1 MGGVLRIPAILT
13 LALLLTVAVVPVA
26 AQHYS
31 VCAGETVR
39 HEAWDNVTITQM
51 SADPEPSR
59 PWNTYY
65 FRGNEMWFYTSS
77 GYFPEG
83 DGDQDFVL
91 SLNGFMVQQGDAIPW
106 EDDIF
111 VQVRQC
117 DSMWYSY
124 EHHTLAAGETL
135 ELESDHSSII
145 RFIGVAPRPVG
156 SFGTEAARWFRF
168 TPDPEPWPEG
178 DAGQTFEFKL
188 GMHKR
193 DDHFGY
199 IRRIVVDVELPEPIE
214 HFYSE
219 REVRANQAIALG
231 SDYDRIDSLI
241 SVSPEPV
248 GSYELSSNR
257 CTFTPDQARWPLG
270 DVNQEFEFVLAMF
283 SYERQKE
290 WIWHLTVSVIEPE
303 YYDVRIGMVKDA
315 IQGRRHTVPVTV
327 EQATADLWGFDILVG
342 YEAGPLTFTE
352 AREGNIFSACA
363 WEYFNYRFGPGGN
376 CDDRCPA
383 GLLRVIGIAETNN
396 GAAHPQCYRTTTPFT
411 LCALDFL
418 LTDDRNYEGAFLP
431 ISFFW
436 MDCGNNSLA
445 IKRPEDPDRVIQAIS
460 RQVLERTADSTRE
473 ITDSTVGYFTYT
485 GASSECLDLE
495 PDRPVPERLVD
506 FVAGGID
513 IMAADS
519 IDPIGD
525 VNLNSV
531 PNEIADAVLLT
542 NYFVHGPS
550 MFSVNPPGQVQASD
564 VNRNGTPLEVA
575 DMVYLIRIL
584 TGDAVPSDQLDTG
597 GTVGVYFRENIL
609 SVDKPVGAAWII
621 VKGDVVPTLLAEH
634 MDIKYAYDEGVTRI
648 LVYSMCADSV
658 AEGQILRIDSDE
670 VESMEFSSYYG
681 APLQAEIEELPIDF
695 EVQQN
700 YPNPFNPG
708 THIRFDLPRA
718 GQYSVTIYDILG
730 RQLEVIRN
738 SAEAGTVDVYWD
750 GSNYSSGVY
759 FYRVE
764 YDGRV
769 STRKMLLL
777 K

>member
-1 MGGVLRIPAILT
+1 L
-13 LALLLTVAVVPVA
+13 
-26 AQHYS
+26 Q
-31 VCAGETVR
+31 
-39 HEAWDNVTITQM
+39 
-51 SADPEPSR
+51 
-59 PWNTYY
+59 
-65 FRGNEMWFYTSS
+65 
-77 GYFPEG
+77 
-83 DGDQDFVL
+83 DGDTIAWHDV
-91 SLNGFMVQQGDAIPW
+91 VY
-106 EDDIF
+106 

-117 DSMWYSY
+117 DSM
-124 EHHTLAAGETL
+124 EH
-135 ELESDHSSII
+135 
-145 RFIGVAPRPVG
+145 R
-156 SFGTEAARWFRF
+156 
-168 TPDPEPWPEG
+168 
-178 DAGQTFEFKL
+178 
-188 GMHKR
+188 
-193 DDHFGY
+193 
-199 IRRIVVDVELPEPIE
+199 
-214 HFYSE
+214 YSE
-219 REVRANQAIALG
+219 RTVALG
-231 SDYDRIDSLI
+231 DTLRLDFYKNELVRMM
-241 SVSPEPV
+241 SVNPSPA
-248 GSYELSSNR
+248 GSYEATSSLF
-257 CTFTPDQARWPLG
+257 TFTPDALYDFGRTY
-270 DVNQEFEFVLAMF
+270 EFVLAMHDNEYHYGWILHVTVDVTRKGTF
-283 SYERQKE
+283 RVAISTIRQ
-290 WIWHLTVSVIEPE
+290 
-303 YYDVRIGMVKDA
+303 A
-315 IQGRRHTVPVTV
+315 FQGQAHTVDIGVDRSPT
-327 EQATADLWGFDILVG
+327 DIWGFDLLVG
-342 YEAGPLTFTE
+342 YDANALTFTE

-376 CDDRCPA
+376 CGDRCPA

-396 GAAHPQCYRTTTPFT
+396 GATHPQCYGTTTPFT
-411 LCALDFL
+411 LFSLDFH
-418 LTDDRNYEGAFLP
+418 LTNDRTLEGTFLP
-431 ISFFW
+431 IRFFW